1 MKKIT
6 FLLLFI
12 SIFGYA
18 KTPITDANIQ
28 TVLDLWVSN
37 PNSPQFI
44 ETNNTPYY
52 AKISD
57 WDVSQ
62 VTNMSQLFIG
72 KTNFND
78 DISKWDVGNVTTM
91 GYMFYGTSF
100 NGDISA
106 WNMSGVTTMYGMFLS
121 ATAFNRDLSAWDVSS
136 VIYMDYMFFGATA
149 FDQNI
154 SGWCVSNFESEPY
167 NFSTNSALSDTNK
180 PVWGTCPTASIE
192 DQNQLDVSIH
202 PNPTSD
208 MVYIEGNYTQLKVV
222 IYNILGK
229 EVLSIKNINN
239 INVQALPSGVYT
251 VRISDGVGQTNR
263 KLIKN

>member
-6 FLLLFI
+6 FLLVFI

-100 NGDISA
+100 NGDIGA
-106 WNMSGVTTMYGMFLS
+106 WNMSGVTDMYGMFLS

-136 VIYMDYMFFGATA
+136 VIYMESMFNEATA
-149 FDQNI
+149 FNQDI
-154 SGWCVSNFESEPY
+154 SGWCVTNFLSEPEG
-167 NFSTNSALSDTNK
+167 FSFDSALVKINK
-180 PVWGTCPTASIE
+180 PIWGNCTTNLPSSILS
-192 DQNQLDVSIH
+192 NQL
-202 PNPTSD
+202 
-208 MVYIEGNYTQLKVV
+208 
-222 IYNILGK
+222 
-229 EVLSIKNINN
+229 
-239 INVQALPSGVYT
+239 
-251 VRISDGVGQTNR
+251 
-263 KLIKN
+263 